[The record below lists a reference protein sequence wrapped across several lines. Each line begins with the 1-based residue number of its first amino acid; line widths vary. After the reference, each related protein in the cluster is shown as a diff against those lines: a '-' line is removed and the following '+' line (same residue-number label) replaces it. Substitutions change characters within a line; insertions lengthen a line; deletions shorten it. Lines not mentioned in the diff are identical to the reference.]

1 VKIEDAYN
9 TWSATYDSD
18 QNRTRDLDE
27 QVAREE
33 LHELCCGSILELGC
47 GTGKNTGLLTEI
59 GHRVLSWDFSR
70 GMIDKAKARIPSP
83 KVTFQVADITK
94 PWQADDHTFDLV
106 VCDLVLEHIEN
117 LDFIFSEAARVLT
130 AGGRFFICELHPQR
144 QNSGTQAR
152 FQHANGTTHI
162 TAFVHNVSSFIDEAE
177 AQGLSLCRVKEW
189 WHEDDE
195 GKPPRLISFLFQK
208 PT

>member
-1 VKIEDAYN
+1 MKIEDAYN

-18 QNRTRDLDE
+18 QNRTRDLDQ

-33 LHELCCGSILELGC
+33 LRELYCGSILELGC
-47 GTGKNTGLLTEI
+47 GTGKNTTLLAQI
-59 GHRVLSWDFSR
+59 GDRVLSLDFST
-70 GMIDKAKARIPSP
+70 GMIEKAKARILSP
-83 KVTFQVADITK
+83 KVTFETADITK
-94 PWQADDHTFDLV
+94 PWPADDQTFDLV

-130 AGGRFFICELHPQR
+130 DGGRFFICELHPRR

-162 TAFVHNVSSFIDEAE
+162 TAFVHNVSSFVDEAE
-177 AQGLSLCRVKEW
+177 AQGLALFSVREW
-189 WHEDDE
+189 WHEDDD
-195 GKPPRLISFLFQK
+195 GKPPRLVSFLFKK